1 MFGSLRRKWRQK
13 WKELGSHCTSVQ
25 NWMDLVKTGSVH
37 VCTTFK
43 AYLQINYDTK
53 WVETI
58 YKNKN
63 LLFSSF
69 RC

>member
-43 AYLQINYDTK
+43 AYLHINYDTK
-53 WVETI
+53 SVETI
-58 YKNKN
+58 
-63 LLFSSF
+63 
-69 RC
+69 